1 MLTAEQRDRCQQVL
15 GNPGNKTRSELCRE
29 LGVSYLELSRIVTEL
44 GVALPPARRD
54 PDRMKVPKETLE
66 DLVQR
71 GLNRSQIQ
79 IALGLSNRGLMRL
92 LRDYH
97 LEVLSPAQRNRQLE
111 TQGLRCCI
119 ECRQVK
125 TLATDFY
132 NDRTNPLGKNRR
144 CKECLNRW
152 SVRQRQHS
160 KQVPAEE
167 RKRRYP
173 WATQGLRRC
182 RRCHEVKPLLAEF
195 PPSPNER
202 AGRSVCCHACHQAR
216 SREQDAKRLE
226 QELTA
231 QGLRRCCRCR
241 QVKLLENE
249 FGVNRRDP
257 MGRQSRCRDC
267 QREVAQSG
275 RPSVGVARAAGR
287 AVPGGAGLS
296 SLTSLPPGFLPTP
309 QPPREDRE
317 RPLHPAPSEPARESV
332 RGDTPASRTALP

>member
-1 MLTAEQRDRCQQVL
+1 MWTVEQRDRCQQVL
-15 GNPGNKTRSELCRE
+15 RNPGNKTRSELCRE

-44 GVALPPARRD
+44 GVTLPPAKRD
-54 PDRMKVPKETLE
+54 PDRMKVPRETLE
-66 DLVQR
+66 DLVRR

-111 TQGLRCCI
+111 AQGLRCCI
-119 ECRQVK
+119 ECRQIK
-125 TLATDFY
+125 ALATDFY

-152 SVRQRQHS
+152 SVRQRHHS

-167 RKRRYP
+167 RKKRYP

-182 RRCHEVKPLLAEF
+182 RRCHKIKPLLTEF
-195 PPSPNER
+195 PESPNER
-202 AGRSVCCHACHQAR
+202 AGRSVCCHACHEAR
-216 SREQDAKRLE
+216 SQEQETKRHE
-226 QELTA
+226 QELVA
-231 QGLRRCCRCR
+231 QGLRRCCRCHE
-241 QVKLLENE
+241 VKLLEKD

-267 QREVAQSG
+267 QREVTQREH
-275 RPSVGVARAAGR
+275 RPVGVARAAGQ

-296 SLTSLPPGFLPTP
+296 SLTSLPPGFLPAP
-309 QPPREDRE
+309 QPSRED
-317 RPLHPAPSEPARESV
+317 RPLHPPPSEPAREST
-332 RGDTPASRTALP
+332 RGDAQASLTAQP